1 MITRALII
9 KPEEAAFLDSMGWV
23 LYRLERLSE
32 AIDYLQRAYQLF
44 PNDEVAAHLGEVLWK
59 DGQRSR
65 AKKVWK
71 KALELAPKSPF
82 LIDILKRI
90 SGK

>member
-1 MITRALII
+1 
-9 KPEEAAFLDSMGWV
+9 
-23 LYRLERLSE
+23 
-32 AIDYLQRAYQLF
+32 
-44 PNDEVAAHLGEVLWK
+44 LWK

-71 KALELAPKSPF
+71 KALELAPESPF
-82 LIDILKRI
+82 LVDILKRI